1 MKKRIAALFTAAF
14 TVLGLSIQ
22 HPAMAAA
29 PQRYTPKS
37 GGFTMTIP
45 PGSTELYHTTTG
57 VRFKVGEDFLI
68 SADLYTL
75 PSFIS
80 VPMKQY
86 SGEQKRE
93 LSKFLKKIQDDQ
105 DNTIVGMDDK
115 ATGQTTDKAALL
127 RDKLHGKKNNPSAQL
142 EKEMQAGCYD
152 FRSVP
157 KDPEKTRRP
166 FIIGRAYQTQKNNLC
181 VVTVRTTQANE
192 EAGKEALKAITKD
205 LDLKKIHYT
214 DENIL
219 TDPNLGFQMEI
230 PSGWRIYTLR
240 ADNVLFGRSLSSV
253 HTDSMMIRRLSDDSF
268 KELGSATK
276 ATINEAEKN
285 FIEKITS
292 YTPNITMR
300 ADNVLFGRSLSS
312 VHTDSMMIRR
322 LSDDSF
328 KELGSATK
336 ATINEA
342 EKNFIEKITSYTP
355 NITILHHEPIIV
367 GDLRGS
373 LSQSTDNE
381 DLKKVFLLNAY
392 LLNPQGEGYVIH
404 FQTDDTINYDLKLSA
419 FKRAVQSFTLL
430 GQKKKST

>member
-219 TDPNLGFQMEI
+219 TVPNLGFQMEI

-285 FIEKITS
+285 FIEKIT
-292 YTPNITMR
+292 N
-300 ADNVLFGRSLSS
+300 
-312 VHTDSMMIRR
+312 
-322 LSDDSF
+322 
-328 KELGSATK
+328 
-336 ATINEA
+336 
-342 EKNFIEKITSYTP
+342 YTP

>member
-219 TDPNLGFQMEI
+219 TDPNRGFQMEI
-230 PSGWRIYTLR
+230 PSGWRIYTL
-240 ADNVLFGRSLSSV
+240 
-253 HTDSMMIRRLSDDSF
+253 
-268 KELGSATK
+268 
-276 ATINEAEKN
+276 
-285 FIEKITS
+285 
-292 YTPNITMR
+292 R

>member
-1 MKKRIAALFTAAF
+1 MLSDFPGPKGEGREVKKRIAALFTAAF

-230 PSGWRIYTLR
+230 HSGWRIYTL
-240 ADNVLFGRSLSSV
+240 
-253 HTDSMMIRRLSDDSF
+253 
-268 KELGSATK
+268 
-276 ATINEAEKN
+276 
-285 FIEKITS
+285 
-292 YTPNITMR
+292 R

>member
-166 FIIGRAYQTQKNNLC
+166 FIIGRAYPTQKNNLC

-230 PSGWRIYTLR
+230 PSGWRIYTL
-240 ADNVLFGRSLSSV
+240 
-253 HTDSMMIRRLSDDSF
+253 
-268 KELGSATK
+268 
-276 ATINEAEKN
+276 
-285 FIEKITS
+285 
-292 YTPNITMR
+292 R

>member
-192 EAGKEALKAITKD
+192 EAGKEALKAITKN

-219 TDPNLGFQMEI
+219 TVPNLGFQMEI
-230 PSGWRIYTLR
+230 PSGWRIYTL
-240 ADNVLFGRSLSSV
+240 
-253 HTDSMMIRRLSDDSF
+253 
-268 KELGSATK
+268 
-276 ATINEAEKN
+276 
-285 FIEKITS
+285 
-292 YTPNITMR
+292 R

>member
-14 TVLGLSIQ
+14 TVLSLSIQ

-219 TDPNLGFQMEI
+219 TVPNLGFQMEI

-276 ATINEAEKN
+276 ATINE
-285 FIEKITS
+285 
-292 YTPNITMR
+292 
-300 ADNVLFGRSLSS
+300 V
-312 VHTDSMMIRR
+312 
-322 LSDDSF
+322 
-328 KELGSATK
+328 
-336 ATINEA
+336 

>member
-80 VPMKQY
+80 VPIKQY

-292 YTPNITMR
+292 YTPNIT
-300 ADNVLFGRSLSS
+300 
-312 VHTDSMMIRR
+312 
-322 LSDDSF
+322 
-328 KELGSATK
+328 
-336 ATINEA
+336 
-342 EKNFIEKITSYTP
+342 
-355 NITILHHEPIIV
+355 ILHHEPIIV

>member
-157 KDPEKTRRP
+157 KDPEKTKRP

-230 PSGWRIYTLR
+230 PSGWRIYTL
-240 ADNVLFGRSLSSV
+240 
-253 HTDSMMIRRLSDDSF
+253 
-268 KELGSATK
+268 
-276 ATINEAEKN
+276 
-285 FIEKITS
+285 
-292 YTPNITMR
+292 R

>member
-268 KELGSATK
+268 KES
-276 ATINEAEKN
+276 
-285 FIEKITS
+285 
-292 YTPNITMR
+292 
-300 ADNVLFGRSLSS
+300 
-312 VHTDSMMIRR
+312 
-322 LSDDSF
+322 
-328 KELGSATK
+328 GSATK

>member
-292 YTPNITMR
+292 YTPNIT
-300 ADNVLFGRSLSS
+300 
-312 VHTDSMMIRR
+312 
-322 LSDDSF
+322 
-328 KELGSATK
+328 
-336 ATINEA
+336 
-342 EKNFIEKITSYTP
+342 
-355 NITILHHEPIIV
+355 ILHHEPIIV

-430 GQKKKST
+430 GQKKEINLRTDTIPERLRKRGFRDFFYGLYFYTILHNIYYRT

>member
-75 PSFIS
+75 RSFIS

-292 YTPNITMR
+292 YTPNIT
-300 ADNVLFGRSLSS
+300 
-312 VHTDSMMIRR
+312 
-322 LSDDSF
+322 
-328 KELGSATK
+328 
-336 ATINEA
+336 
-342 EKNFIEKITSYTP
+342 
-355 NITILHHEPIIV
+355 ILHHEPIIV

>member
-14 TVLGLSIQ
+14 TVLSLSIQ

-68 SADLYTL
+68 NTDLYTL

-142 EKEMQAGCYD
+142 EKEMQAGYYD

-219 TDPNLGFQMEI
+219 TVPNLGFQMEI

-285 FIEKITS
+285 FIEKS
-292 YTPNITMR
+292 
-300 ADNVLFGRSLSS
+300 
-312 VHTDSMMIRR
+312 
-322 LSDDSF
+322 
-328 KELGSATK
+328 
-336 ATINEA
+336 
-342 EKNFIEKITSYTP
+342 TSYTP

-381 DLKKVFLLNAY
+381 DLKKVFLLNTY

>member
-292 YTPNITMR
+292 YTPNIT
-300 ADNVLFGRSLSS
+300 
-312 VHTDSMMIRR
+312 
-322 LSDDSF
+322 
-328 KELGSATK
+328 
-336 ATINEA
+336 
-342 EKNFIEKITSYTP
+342 
-355 NITILHHEPIIV
+355 ILHHEPIIV

-392 LLNPQGEGYVIH
+392 LLNPQGEGYVIR

>member
-166 FIIGRAYQTQKNNLC
+166 FIIGRAYQTQKKNLC

-230 PSGWRIYTLR
+230 PSGWRIYTL
-240 ADNVLFGRSLSSV
+240 
-253 HTDSMMIRRLSDDSF
+253 
-268 KELGSATK
+268 
-276 ATINEAEKN
+276 
-285 FIEKITS
+285 
-292 YTPNITMR
+292 R

>member
-292 YTPNITMR
+292 YTPNIT
-300 ADNVLFGRSLSS
+300 
-312 VHTDSMMIRR
+312 
-322 LSDDSF
+322 
-328 KELGSATK
+328 
-336 ATINEA
+336 
-342 EKNFIEKITSYTP
+342 
-355 NITILHHEPIIV
+355 ILHHEPIIV

-392 LLNPQGEGYVIH
+392 LLNPQGEGYAIH

>member
-37 GGFTMTIP
+37 SGFTMTIP

-292 YTPNITMR
+292 YTPNIT
-300 ADNVLFGRSLSS
+300 
-312 VHTDSMMIRR
+312 
-322 LSDDSF
+322 
-328 KELGSATK
+328 
-336 ATINEA
+336 
-342 EKNFIEKITSYTP
+342 
-355 NITILHHEPIIV
+355 ILHHEPIIV

>member
-240 ADNVLFGRSLSSV
+240 ADNVLFGR
-253 HTDSMMIRRLSDDSF
+253 
-268 KELGSATK
+268 
-276 ATINEAEKN
+276 N
-285 FIEKITS
+285 
-292 YTPNITMR
+292 
-300 ADNVLFGRSLSS
+300 LSS

>member
-219 TDPNLGFQMEI
+219 TVPNLGFQMEI

-240 ADNVLFGRSLSSV
+240 AN
-253 HTDSMMIRRLSDDSF
+253 
-268 KELGSATK
+268 
-276 ATINEAEKN
+276 
-285 FIEKITS
+285 
-292 YTPNITMR
+292 
-300 ADNVLFGRSLSS
+300 NVLFGRSLSS

>member
-192 EAGKEALKAITKD
+192 EAGKEVLKAITKD

-219 TDPNLGFQMEI
+219 TVPNLGFQMEI
-230 PSGWRIYTLR
+230 PSGWRIYTL
-240 ADNVLFGRSLSSV
+240 
-253 HTDSMMIRRLSDDSF
+253 
-268 KELGSATK
+268 
-276 ATINEAEKN
+276 
-285 FIEKITS
+285 
-292 YTPNITMR
+292 R

-430 GQKKKST
+430 GQKKEINLRTDTIPKRLRKRGFRDFFTAFIFILFYIIYIIGRKKIA

>member
-292 YTPNITMR
+292 YTPNIT
-300 ADNVLFGRSLSS
+300 
-312 VHTDSMMIRR
+312 
-322 LSDDSF
+322 
-328 KELGSATK
+328 
-336 ATINEA
+336 
-342 EKNFIEKITSYTP
+342 
-355 NITILHHEPIIV
+355 ILHHEPIIV

-430 GQKKKST
+430 GQKKK

>member
-219 TDPNLGFQMEI
+219 TVPNLGFQMEI
-230 PSGWRIYTLR
+230 PSGWRIYTL
-240 ADNVLFGRSLSSV
+240 
-253 HTDSMMIRRLSDDSF
+253 
-268 KELGSATK
+268 
-276 ATINEAEKN
+276 
-285 FIEKITS
+285 
-292 YTPNITMR
+292 R

-430 GQKKKST
+430 GQKRNQLKNGYNPGNGLGKEGSGIFYYFIFILFYIIHIIGRKNFCLKNAFSVPHVFSCVQF

>member
-253 HTDSMMIRRLSDDSF
+253 HR
-268 KELGSATK
+268 
-276 ATINEAEKN
+276 
-285 FIEKITS
+285 
-292 YTPNITMR
+292 
-300 ADNVLFGRSLSS
+300 
-312 VHTDSMMIRR
+312 DSMMIRR

-367 GDLRGS
+367 GDVRGS

>member
-292 YTPNITMR
+292 YTPNIT
-300 ADNVLFGRSLSS
+300 
-312 VHTDSMMIRR
+312 
-322 LSDDSF
+322 
-328 KELGSATK
+328 
-336 ATINEA
+336 
-342 EKNFIEKITSYTP
+342 
-355 NITILHHEPIIV
+355 ILHHEPIIV

-404 FQTDDTINYDLKLSA
+404 FQTDDTIKYDLKLSA

>member
-45 PGSTELYHTTTG
+45 SGSTELYHTTTG

-142 EKEMQAGCYD
+142 EKEMQAGCHD

-292 YTPNITMR
+292 YTPNIT
-300 ADNVLFGRSLSS
+300 
-312 VHTDSMMIRR
+312 
-322 LSDDSF
+322 
-328 KELGSATK
+328 
-336 ATINEA
+336 
-342 EKNFIEKITSYTP
+342 
-355 NITILHHEPIIV
+355 ILHHEPIIV

>member
-57 VRFKVGEDFLI
+57 VRFKVGEDFFI

-219 TDPNLGFQMEI
+219 TVPNLGFQMEI
-230 PSGWRIYTLR
+230 PSGWRIYTL
-240 ADNVLFGRSLSSV
+240 
-253 HTDSMMIRRLSDDSF
+253 
-268 KELGSATK
+268 
-276 ATINEAEKN
+276 
-285 FIEKITS
+285 
-292 YTPNITMR
+292 R

>member
-219 TDPNLGFQMEI
+219 TVPNLGFQMEI
-230 PSGWRIYTLR
+230 PSGWRIYTL
-240 ADNVLFGRSLSSV
+240 
-253 HTDSMMIRRLSDDSF
+253 
-268 KELGSATK
+268 
-276 ATINEAEKN
+276 
-285 FIEKITS
+285 
-292 YTPNITMR
+292 R

-373 LSQSTDNE
+373 LSQSTDDE

>member
-276 ATINEAEKN
+276 ATINEAE
-285 FIEKITS
+285 
-292 YTPNITMR
+292 R
-300 ADNVLFGRSLSS
+300 
-312 VHTDSMMIRR
+312 
-322 LSDDSF
+322 
-328 KELGSATK
+328 
-336 ATINEA
+336 
-342 EKNFIEKITSYTP
+342 NFIEKITSYTP

>member
-253 HTDSMMIRRLSDDSF
+253 HRDSMMIRRLSDDSF

-292 YTPNITMR
+292 YT
-300 ADNVLFGRSLSS
+300 L
-312 VHTDSMMIRR
+312 
-322 LSDDSF
+322 
-328 KELGSATK
+328 
-336 ATINEA
+336 
-342 EKNFIEKITSYTP
+342 

>member
-14 TVLGLSIQ
+14 TVLGLSIP

-292 YTPNITMR
+292 YTPNIT
-300 ADNVLFGRSLSS
+300 
-312 VHTDSMMIRR
+312 
-322 LSDDSF
+322 
-328 KELGSATK
+328 
-336 ATINEA
+336 
-342 EKNFIEKITSYTP
+342 
-355 NITILHHEPIIV
+355 ILHHEPIIV

>member
-45 PGSTELYHTTTG
+45 SGSTELYHTTTG

-219 TDPNLGFQMEI
+219 TVPNLGFQMEI
-230 PSGWRIYTLR
+230 PSGWRIYTL
-240 ADNVLFGRSLSSV
+240 
-253 HTDSMMIRRLSDDSF
+253 
-268 KELGSATK
+268 
-276 ATINEAEKN
+276 
-285 FIEKITS
+285 
-292 YTPNITMR
+292 R

>member
-45 PGSTELYHTTTG
+45 PGSTELHHTTTG

-292 YTPNITMR
+292 YTPNIT
-300 ADNVLFGRSLSS
+300 
-312 VHTDSMMIRR
+312 
-322 LSDDSF
+322 
-328 KELGSATK
+328 
-336 ATINEA
+336 
-342 EKNFIEKITSYTP
+342 
-355 NITILHHEPIIV
+355 ILHHEPIIV

>member
-29 PQRYTPKS
+29 PQRYAPKS

-292 YTPNITMR
+292 YTPNIT
-300 ADNVLFGRSLSS
+300 
-312 VHTDSMMIRR
+312 
-322 LSDDSF
+322 
-328 KELGSATK
+328 
-336 ATINEA
+336 
-342 EKNFIEKITSYTP
+342 
-355 NITILHHEPIIV
+355 ILHHEPIIV

>member
-37 GGFTMTIP
+37 NGFTMTIP

-192 EAGKEALKAITKD
+192 EAGKEVLKAITKD

-219 TDPNLGFQMEI
+219 TVPNLGFQMEI
-230 PSGWRIYTLR
+230 PSGWRIYTL
-240 ADNVLFGRSLSSV
+240 
-253 HTDSMMIRRLSDDSF
+253 
-268 KELGSATK
+268 
-276 ATINEAEKN
+276 
-285 FIEKITS
+285 
-292 YTPNITMR
+292 R

>member
-45 PGSTELYHTTTG
+45 PGSTELYHTTTD

-292 YTPNITMR
+292 YTPNIT
-300 ADNVLFGRSLSS
+300 
-312 VHTDSMMIRR
+312 
-322 LSDDSF
+322 
-328 KELGSATK
+328 
-336 ATINEA
+336 
-342 EKNFIEKITSYTP
+342 
-355 NITILHHEPIIV
+355 ILHHEPIIV

>member
-68 SADLYTL
+68 SVDLYTL

-292 YTPNITMR
+292 YTPNIT
-300 ADNVLFGRSLSS
+300 
-312 VHTDSMMIRR
+312 
-322 LSDDSF
+322 
-328 KELGSATK
+328 
-336 ATINEA
+336 
-342 EKNFIEKITSYTP
+342 
-355 NITILHHEPIIV
+355 ILHHEPIIV

>member
-152 FRSVP
+152 FHSVP

-292 YTPNITMR
+292 YTPNIT
-300 ADNVLFGRSLSS
+300 
-312 VHTDSMMIRR
+312 
-322 LSDDSF
+322 
-328 KELGSATK
+328 
-336 ATINEA
+336 
-342 EKNFIEKITSYTP
+342 
-355 NITILHHEPIIV
+355 ILHHEPIIV

>member
-29 PQRYTPKS
+29 PKRYTPKS

-292 YTPNITMR
+292 YTPNIT
-300 ADNVLFGRSLSS
+300 
-312 VHTDSMMIRR
+312 
-322 LSDDSF
+322 
-328 KELGSATK
+328 
-336 ATINEA
+336 
-342 EKNFIEKITSYTP
+342 
-355 NITILHHEPIIV
+355 ILHHEPIIV

>member
-292 YTPNITMR
+292 YTPNIT
-300 ADNVLFGRSLSS
+300 
-312 VHTDSMMIRR
+312 
-322 LSDDSF
+322 
-328 KELGSATK
+328 
-336 ATINEA
+336 
-342 EKNFIEKITSYTP
+342 
-355 NITILHHEPIIV
+355 ILHHEPIIV
-367 GDLRGS
+367 GDLRGT

>member
-45 PGSTELYHTTTG
+45 PASTELYHTTTG

-292 YTPNITMR
+292 YTPNIT
-300 ADNVLFGRSLSS
+300 
-312 VHTDSMMIRR
+312 
-322 LSDDSF
+322 
-328 KELGSATK
+328 
-336 ATINEA
+336 
-342 EKNFIEKITSYTP
+342 
-355 NITILHHEPIIV
+355 ILHHEPIIV

-419 FKRAVQSFTLL
+419 FKRVVQSFTLL